1 MENRRTFRAE
11 TRIAVSK
18 DTLKALKSYKRFNE
32 PYDVLIRRMLITGLP
47 KGLSSLTEDEQTWV
61 LNES

>member
-1 MENRRTFRAE
+1 MQENRTIRAE

-18 DTLKALKSYKRFNE
+18 ATLKALKSYKRMNE
-32 PYDVLIRRMLITGLP
+32 PYDVLIRRMLITGFP
-47 KGLSSLTEDEQTWV
+47 KPIDSLTEDEQAWV